1 MKPSKNTEQTYKNLL
16 DVMQVFPSEKECVT
30 HLEKL
35 RWPKGI
41 ICPCCGSSRKFY
53 HLTRADK
60 YKCADCTKSF
70 SVRKGTIFEESR
82 LPLQKWFA
90 ASWLITAHRKG
101 ISSHQLAREIG
112 VSQKTAWF
120 MLGRL
125 REVAAAMGA
134 WPLSG
139 TVEADETYLGGK
151 EKNKHASKRFKL
163 GRGTVG
169 KQAVIGA
176 RERGG
181 KVKAEMIA
189 NTGQMELHNF
199 IKTNVVPGSTLYTD
213 DHRSYIGLRRDY
225 DHQSVNHSLGEYVR
239 GKAHTN
245 GIESFWAMLKRG
257 YYGTFHHFT
266 WKHLPRYLAEFQ
278 TRWNMLEQDGG
289 ERLDSIL
296 ESVVGSR
303 LTYKELIA

>member
-1 MKPSKNTEQTYKNLL
+1 MKTEPKYKSLL
-16 DVMQVFPSEKECVT
+16 DVLKTFPSEKECVA

-41 ICPCCGSSRKFY
+41 ICPCCGSNRKIY
-53 HLTRADK
+53 NVDRG
-60 YKCADCTKSF
+60 YKCSDCAKTF

-90 ASWLITAHRKG
+90 ASWLITTNRKG
-101 ISSHQLAREIG
+101 ISSYQLGREIG
-112 VSQKTAWF
+112 VTQKTAWF

-125 REVAAAMGA
+125 REVAASMSTLGG
-134 WPLSG
+134 PMSG
-139 TVEADETYLGGK
+139 TIEADETYMGGK
-151 EKNKHASKRFKL
+151 EKNKHRSQRLKA

-169 KQAVIGA
+169 KQPVVGA

-181 KVKAEMIA
+181 KVKTAMVD
-189 NTGQMELHNF
+189 NTSRENLHAF

-213 DHRSYIGLRRDY
+213 DHRSYLGLKDY
-225 DHQSVNHSLGEYVR
+225 KHTSVNHSMGEYVV

-266 WKHLPRYLAEFQ
+266 WKHLPRYLAEFE
-278 TRWNMLEQDGG
+278 TRWNMLKLDGG
-289 ERLDSIL
+289 ERLDSVL

-303 LTYKELIA
+303 LTYQELTA